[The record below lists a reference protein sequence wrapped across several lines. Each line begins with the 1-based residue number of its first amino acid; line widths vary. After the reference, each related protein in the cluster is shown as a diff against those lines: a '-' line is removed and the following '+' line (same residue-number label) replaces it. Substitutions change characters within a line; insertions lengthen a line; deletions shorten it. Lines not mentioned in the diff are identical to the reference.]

1 LRKVPSKYIQEQTI
15 YISHTPI
22 YDLGKGLVGCI
33 IDYVEVFLD
42 EKRLSSSVTTMRQ
55 YTLILHRYQKYLS
68 IPVEDARRPAVVRYL
83 NHLMFE
89 RKLSHTTVANIM
101 SVIKSFYSFMIQSE
115 HMTYDP
121 TKGISSIKID
131 KKAPVYLTQSEIESL
146 INTAID
152 PRDSLIVKMLYA
164 TGVRISELVNI
175 KKSDIDF
182 DRNTI
187 IVFGKGAKERIVI
200 IPPGLSSTLRMY
212 CEPMRDRDRL
222 FELTTRTIQRDIK
235 ILGAR
240 AGITKHVTPH
250 KLRHS
255 FATHMLQNGGNVV
268 AIQKLLGHTSLN
280 TTQIYTHYNVDDL
293 KDMYA
298 NTHPMSK

>member
-1 LRKVPSKYIQEQTI
+1 MKDI
-15 YISHTPI
+15 
-22 YDLGKGLVGCI
+22 GKGLVGCI
-33 IDYVEVFLD
+33 IDYVEIFLD

-55 YTLILHRYQKYLS
+55 YTLILHRYQKYLGT
-68 IPVEDARRPAVVRYL
+68 PVENARRPAVVRYL
-83 NHLMFE
+83 NYLMFE
-89 RKLSHTTVANIM
+89 RKLSHTTVANIS
-101 SVIKSFYSFMIQSE
+101 SVIKSFYSFMVQSE
-115 HMTYDP
+115 YMTYDP

-131 KKAPVYLTQSEIESL
+131 KKAPIYLTESEIEGL
-146 INTAID
+146 VNTAID
-152 PRDSLIVKMLYA
+152 PRDCLIVKMLYA

-182 DRNTI
+182 NRDTI
-187 IVFGKGAKERIVI
+187 KVFGKGAKERIVI
-200 IPPGLSSTLRMY
+200 IPAGLSSTLRIY
-212 CEPMRDRDRL
+212 CESLTDHDRL
-222 FELTTRTIQRDIK
+222 FEVTPRTVQRDIK

-298 NTHPMSK
+298 HTHPMSR

>member
-1 LRKVPSKYIQEQTI
+1 MI
-15 YISHTPI
+15 YISHMPI
-22 YDLGKGLVGCI
+22 DDVGKGLVESI
-33 IDYVEVFLD
+33 IDHVEVFLD
-42 EKRLSSSVTTMRQ
+42 EKRLSSSATTMRQ
-55 YTLILHRYQKYLS
+55 YTLILHRYQKYLD
-68 IPVEDARRPAVVRYL
+68 IPVENARRPEIVRYL

-115 HMTYDP
+115 YMANDP

-131 KKAPVYLTQSEIESL
+131 KKAPVYLTQSEIEGL
-146 INTAID
+146 VNTAID
-152 PRDSLIVKMLYA
+152 PRDGLIVKMLYA

-187 IVFGKGAKERIVI
+187 KVFGKGAKERIVI
-200 IPPGLSSTLRMY
+200 IPAGLSSTLRIY
-212 CEPMRDRDRL
+212 CELLNDHDRL
-222 FELTTRTIQRDIK
+222 FQLTTRTVQRDIK

-240 AGITKHVTPH
+240 AGITKQVTPH

-298 NTHPMSK
+298 HSHPMSK

>member
-1 LRKVPSKYIQEQTI
+1 MV
-15 YISHTPI
+15 YISHLSIDDTS
-22 YDLGKGLVGCI
+22 KGLVGYI
-33 IDYVEVFLD
+33 LDYVEVFLD
-42 EKRLSSSVTTMRQ
+42 EKRLSSSTTTMRQ
-55 YTLILHRYQKYLS
+55 YTLILHRYQKFLDV
-68 IPVEDARRPAVVRYL
+68 PVENAKRPGIVRYL

-89 RKLSHTTVANIM
+89 RKLSHTTVANIL
-101 SVIKSFYSFMIQSE
+101 SVIRSFYSFMVQSE
-115 HMTYDP
+115 YMINDP

-131 KKAPVYLTQSEIESL
+131 KKAPVYLTQSEIEGL
-146 INTAID
+146 VNTAID

-187 IVFGKGAKERIVI
+187 KVFGKGAKERIVI
-200 IPPGLSSTLRMY
+200 IPPVLSSTLMTY
-212 CEPMRDRDRL
+212 CEQLDDSHRL
-222 FELTTRTIQRDIK
+222 FELTTRTVQRDIK

-298 NTHPMSK
+298 HTHPMSK